1 MWTSAGHFHTHV
13 DRQGR
18 PLIHMT
24 RGASAPVARRLSVS
38 ANVCRGADAL
48 FPGQGKQIV
57 GPFANEKKN
66 PERAE
71 KESRKWR
78 KVLSLTGRRGLHS
91 HDFQFNSEEVEGIN
105 WRGETESVHVGKIH
119 Y

>member
-1 MWTSAGHFHTHV
+1 MWTSGGHFHTHV
-13 DRQGR
+13 DRHGR
-18 PLIHMT
+18 LLIHMT
-24 RGASAPVARRLSVS
+24 WGTSALVARSLSVS
-38 ANVCRGADAL
+38 ANVCRGAEAL

-57 GPFANEKKN
+57 GPFANEKKR
-66 PERAE
+66 ERAE

-78 KVLSLTGRRGLHS
+78 KVLSLTGRPGLHI

-105 WRGETESVHVGKIH
+105 WRGEIEYVHVGKIH